1 MARWRHRTA
10 ARTAEEKCT
19 VLEGIGRWNAAQ
31 GRRWYRVSGAIRV
44 ARYHRLGHS
53 TRPKSVSA
61 WAITWATEKP
71 QHNLQ
76 ENERVVITLTISRCG
91 GCSPL
96 EIGLD
101 VKAGFLSRGR
111 WAREAEV
118 KREWVV
124 GDVAA
129 AAFAMRLASS
139 QRRRCPVGKCL
150 AQSERRIGA
159 IDLGGYA
166 QLAASGH

>member
-1 MARWRHRTA
+1 MLPKGAGGIEYPVRF
-10 ARTAEEKCT
+10 
-19 VLEGIGRWNAAQ
+19 VLR
-31 GRRWYRVSGAIRV
+31 
-44 ARYHRLGHS
+44 
-53 TRPKSVSA
+53 
-61 WAITWATEKP
+61 AITASDT
-71 QHNLQ
+71 LQ

-129 AAFAMRLASS
+129 AAFAMRLPGQIPRSWT
-139 QRRRCPVGKCL
+139 
-150 AQSERRIGA
+150 
-159 IDLGGYA
+159 
-166 QLAASGH
+166 AAR